1 VALAETL
8 PLDKHL
14 QALGS
19 MGSACFNHA
28 EDLYDHGLNLLV
40 RQLGADRAMVAAQTV
55 RGLEG
60 LWCAG
65 GEGDGLGGAPLALD
79 PNLNFCPQVML
90 EPASTLVIADAGA
103 DPAWVE
109 HSAWRDLGVR
119 SYVGAPLRVSG
130 RTLGVLSVQ
139 SEAAHAWQAPEVAL
153 VNVMAALFA
162 TTMEVEALKI
172 ELARAKEMLDLTAA
186 VMEDHALE
194 SPGTGLPTRRY
205 LDVWCKTNL
214 SEARRRREVIALATW
229 IQPPMPDRDRRLAQ
243 LAGSLRG
250 MDLVVD
256 LGRGRFLLVLPR
268 TLRAGAELVLDRLR
282 STLGVREL
290 GATLWNPLLGPDREA
305 LTLQPAIRRAQ
316 LADPGSLERCARG
329 ADDGGVVWTLLEPT
343 RENLLGES
351 NPW

>member
-1 VALAETL
+1 LAETL
-8 PLDKHL
+8 PLDQHL
-14 QALGS
+14 QALGC
-19 MGSACFNHA
+19 MGSAGFAHA

-40 RQLGADRAMVAAQTV
+40 RQLGADRAMVAGQTV

-65 GEGDGLGGAPLALD
+65 GASASPGGAPLAFD
-79 PNLNFCPQVML
+79 PNLNFCTQVMR
-90 EPASTLVIADAGA
+90 EPASTLVITDAGA

-109 HSAWRDLGVR
+109 HSAWRALGVR
-119 SYVGAPLRVSG
+119 AYVGVPLRCSG
-130 RTLGVLSVQ
+130 RTMGVLSVQ
-139 SEAAHAWQAPEVAL
+139 SEAAHVWQAPEIAL

-162 TTMEVEALKI
+162 STMEVEALKI

-186 VMEDHALE
+186 VMEDHALD
-194 SPGTGLPTRRY
+194 SPGSGLPTRRF
-205 LDVWCKTNL
+205 LDVWCRTNL
-214 SEARRRREVIALATW
+214 PEARRRREVIALATW
-229 IQPPMPDRDRRLAQ
+229 IQPPAPDRDQRLAK

-250 MDLVVD
+250 MDLVVE

-268 TLRAGAELVLDRLR
+268 TLRAGAELVLRRLQ
-282 STLGVREL
+282 SALGVREM

-305 LTLQPAIRRAQ
+305 ATLQPAIRRAQ

-329 ADDGGVVWTLLEPT
+329 ADDGGVVWTLLEPS
-343 RENLLGES
+343 RQNLLGES